1 MKSPSQIF
9 TKPPRPKLKSLTKT
23 MLPLIYFGMSQ
34 YAIADTLY
42 WDGTDTTSGNGS
54 PIGGSGNWNTST
66 NWTSDASGTTN
77 QAWGDG
83 DNAVFGGTGGTVTLD
98 SAKSVGD
105 ITFNSDGYILTKTNN
120 ANAVLFANPVNTY
133 TVTNAGDVA
142 TIENIVGMYGGISPN
157 ALTKLGDGKLILT
170 GPKNYSGDTTI
181 SAGTLETIGF
191 VVAGNII
198 NNSTYIVNVGTNQ
211 TSNYIDIMSG
221 SGNLVKSGSGGLDLS
236 TSNTFT
242 GSTTVN
248 DGTLLT
254 RNLSALGNN
263 SAVSVNNGTLVVYSQ
278 SLTIGSLGGTGGTV
292 DIRSGQTLT
301 TGGDNTSTTYNGVIL
316 GSGQLTK
323 QGAGNFILTGN
334 NTYSGITTVSA
345 GTLQIGDSS
354 TSGTL
359 GTGNVINN
367 SALVFNRSDDSSYA
381 GVISGTGTVTKDG
394 AGTLTLSGTNTYSGG
409 TTINAGTIRISAN
422 NNLGTGT
429 LTLDGGT
436 LQTTSTFSSSRLT
449 TLNAG
454 GGTYNIDSG
463 ITLTQSGNI
472 SGSGSL
478 TKTGEGTLVLSG
490 SNNTFTG
497 GTVVADGRLIALDGG
512 AIANAG
518 NITNNAIVE
527 FQIGLNAS
535 EYHYDQISGT
545 GSLIKSG
552 AGNVVLNG
560 NNSYTGGTT
569 ISEGILSIG
578 GTAGSITGDI
588 LNNGELRLLRTNDY
602 TFAGDISGTGSVS
615 NYLSGTTTLTGN
627 NTYSGITYI
636 RDGILQIGDGGT
648 SGTLGTGNVTNNSA
662 LVFNRS
668 DDSGYAGVIS
678 GTGSVTKEGAGN
690 FNLTGTNTYTGATT
704 VNAGILS
711 VNGSISNSTTT
722 VNSGGTLG
730 GTGTVGDVFI
740 NGGTFAPGN
749 SIGTINVSGNVDFSG
764 GGNYDVEVDAA
775 GNSDKIVATGSATL
789 NSGIVN
795 VKAAPG
801 TYAYATDYTILTA
814 SGGLGGTTFD
824 SVNADLAF
832 LTPTLSYDANN
843 VFLKLTRNS
852 VSFIDVASTRNQQA
866 VAKAVDSNIN
876 DLSSL
881 VSQITPL
888 SSLAARQAFD
898 SLSGVQHSNNQ
909 LISRSVSSQFNK
921 LLLNHGSQS
930 ASGSLAFNAQSPNA
944 TGYNSGSASQLLEA
958 RGWWTQGFGS
968 FNKID
973 DTNNARGADYQT
985 TGLAMGFDVDWND
998 FVMGVAGSYARTDV
1012 DPYSGNSTID
1022 SYQAATYGSWQQDK
1036 LYVNASV
1043 GLGLHQVDASRTVIM
1058 GSSVSTAKADY
1069 DSFDINSTIETGK
1082 DFALG
1087 ADTTLTPFA
1096 GVSYLYNTR
1105 ESFTEKGAGSANLK
1119 VDKENDESLQTSI
1132 GLRVSHNIQMKNNRV
1147 LTPVASIAYVH
1158 EHMDSVT
1165 EVDARF
1171 NGVPSSSFVVE
1182 GPDLD
1187 RDRLQLGLG
1196 ISGELTSS
1204 TRLVLGY
1211 YGEFAESH
1219 QNNAFSATLDMAF

>member
-9 TKPPRPKLKSLTKT
+9 TKPLRPKLKSLTKT
-23 MLPLIYFGMSQ
+23 MLPLIYFGMSH

-98 SAKSVGD
+98 SAQSVGD
-105 ITFNSDGYILTKTNN
+105 ITFNSDGYTLTRTNS
-120 ANAVLFANPVNTY
+120 ANALLFANPVNTY
-133 TVTNAGDVA
+133 TVTNADDTA
-142 TIENIVGMYGGISPN
+142 TIRTIVGMFGGVSPN
-157 ALTKLGDGKLILT
+157 ALTKLGDGKLILA

-198 NNSTYIVNVGTNQ
+198 NNSTYIVNVGTNE
-211 TSNYIDIMSG
+211 TSYYNYIMSG
-221 SGNLVKSGSGGLDLS
+221 PGNLVKSGSGGLDLS

-278 SLTIGSLGGTGGTV
+278 SLIIGSLGGTGGTV

-316 GSGQLTK
+316 GTGQLTK

-334 NTYSGITTVSA
+334 NTYSGITTISA

-354 TSGTL
+354 
-359 GTGNVINN
+359 
-367 SALVFNRSDDSSYA
+367 
-381 GVISGTGTVTKDG
+381 
-394 AGTLTLSGTNTYSGG
+394 
-409 TTINAGTIRISAN
+409 
-422 NNLGTGT
+422 
-429 LTLDGGT
+429 
-436 LQTTSTFSSSRLT
+436 
-449 TLNAG
+449 
-454 GGTYNIDSG
+454 
-463 ITLTQSGNI
+463 
-472 SGSGSL
+472 
-478 TKTGEGTLVLSG
+478 
-490 SNNTFTG
+490 
-497 GTVVADGRLIALDGG
+497 
-512 AIANAG
+512 
-518 NITNNAIVE
+518 
-527 FQIGLNAS
+527 
-535 EYHYDQISGT
+535 
-545 GSLIKSG
+545 
-552 AGNVVLNG
+552 
-560 NNSYTGGTT
+560 
-569 ISEGILSIG
+569 
-578 GTAGSITGDI
+578 
-588 LNNGELRLLRTNDY
+588 
-602 TFAGDISGTGSVS
+602 
-615 NYLSGTTTLTGN
+615 
-627 NTYSGITYI
+627 
-636 RDGILQIGDGGT
+636 T

-678 GTGSVTKEGAGN
+678 GTGAVTKEGAGN
-690 FNLTGTNTYTGATT
+690 FNLTGTNTYTGATI

-711 VNGSISNSTTT
+711 VNGSISSSTTT

-775 GNSDKIVATGSATL
+775 GNSDKIVATGSVTL
-789 NSGIVN
+789 TGGVVN

-824 SVNADLAF
+824 SVNANLAF

-852 VSFIDVASTRNQQA
+852 TNFSDVASTRNQQA

-876 DLSSL
+876 DLNSL

-909 LISRSVSSQFNK
+909 LITRSVTSQFNQ

-944 TGYNSGSASQLLEA
+944 TGYNSGSASQLVEA

-985 TGLAMGFDVDWND
+985 TGLAMGFDVDWNEL
-998 FVMGVAGSYARTDV
+998 VIGVAGNYARTDV
-1012 DPYSGNSTID
+1012 DPYSGNSSID
-1022 SYQAATYGSWQQDK
+1022 SYQAATYGSWQQDQI
-1036 LYVNASV
+1036 YVNASF
-1043 GLGLHQVDASRTVIM
+1043 GLGLHKVDASRTVIM
-1058 GSSVSTAKADY
+1058 GSSISTAKADY

-1082 DFALG
+1082 DFSLG

-1119 VDKENDESLQTSI
+1119 VDKENDESLLTSI
-1132 GLRVSHNIQMKNNRV
+1132 GLRVSHNIQMKNSRV
-1147 LTPVASIAYVH
+1147 LTPVASIAYLH
-1158 EHMDSVT
+1158 EHMNSVT

-1219 QNNAFSATLDMAF
+1219 QNNALSARLDIAF